1 MLLISDYKIG
11 MTAELTKSFS
21 DEDVD
26 SFAKLSGDINPVHL
40 DENYA
45 KETIFGARIVHG
57 ALVSSIFSTI
67 FANNLPGAGCIYLK
81 SENKFLKPVYL
92 NEPVHFKIEITDV
105 IKEKKRV
112 IFRTSAISKDIEC
125 IVGTAEL
132 YIPD

>member
-1 MLLISDYKIG
+1 MLLISEYKIG
-11 MTAELTKSFS
+11 MFAELTKSFS
-21 DEDVD
+21 DEDIYL
-26 SFAKLSGDINPVHL
+26 FAKLSGDINPVHL

-45 KETIFGARIVHG
+45 EKTIFGARIVHG

-92 NEPVHFKIEITDV
+92 NEPVHFKVEITDV

-112 IFRTSAISKDIEC
+112 IFKTSAISKDMEC

-132 YIPD
+132 YIPE

>member
-21 DEDVD
+21 DKDVD

-67 FANNLPGAGCIYLK
+67 FANKLPGAGCIYLK

-92 NEPVHFKIEITDV
+92 NESVHFKVEITDV
-105 IKEKKRV
+105 FKEKKRV
-112 IFRTSAISKDIEC
+112 IFRTSAISKDVEC